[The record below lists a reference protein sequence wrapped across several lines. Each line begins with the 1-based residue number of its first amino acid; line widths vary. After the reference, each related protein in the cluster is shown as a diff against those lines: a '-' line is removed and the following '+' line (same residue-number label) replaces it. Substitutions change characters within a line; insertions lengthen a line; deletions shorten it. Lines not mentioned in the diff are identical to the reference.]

1 MLTCGGGLK
10 GFRYKE
16 IGYCTRK
23 TRYITIQKIIVIDT
37 LQKRMTAIQINH
49 LDMGKHVI
57 SDLDAQEWFFVGFGK
72 QTVNHGVYFHAKIS
86 VAISG
91 HSASIFDRPMINPEW
106 YAIPG
111 SYETPPFVG
120 PDMCAIIPQAPWVSS
135 GCLIWTMGL
144 VSWSSTVPVE
154 GCVTSKHKNT
164 LWEFS
169 RTS

>member
-57 SDLDAQEWFFVGFGK
+57 SDLDAQE
-72 QTVNHGVYFHAKIS
+72 
-86 VAISG
+86 
-91 HSASIFDRPMINPEW
+91 
-106 YAIPG
+106 
-111 SYETPPFVG
+111 
-120 PDMCAIIPQAPWVSS
+120 
-135 GCLIWTMGL
+135 
-144 VSWSSTVPVE
+144 
-154 GCVTSKHKNT
+154 
-164 LWEFS
+164 
-169 RTS
+169 